1 MGKTVWQPTVIDKMI
16 SNEKY
21 IGAALMQKTYTTD
34 FLTKQRVRNNGT
46 LPKYFVEENHPAI
59 ISKRSILRGPEKD
72 CGAVMLR
79 DN

>member
-46 LPKYFVEENHPAI
+46 LPKYFVEDNHPAI
-59 ISKRSILRGPEKD
+59 IQKKYSTGSKNKD